1 MILAPA
7 GFKCES
13 GGKTA
18 RVGRNAGVSGLA
30 ALWAMAVAAS
40 LFTSGWAAELPPE
53 HVEFFEAKIRPIL
66 VDSCYKC
73 HSAEAGKSK
82 GDLLL
87 DTRDSL
93 RKGGASGAVIV
104 PGDPSKSLLLE
115 AVHYK
120 DPDLQMPP
128 LDDGGK
134 LSDDQIAALEA
145 WIKMGAPDP
154 RTGGKP
160 HPMDMAA
167 ARAHW
172 AFQPVRKPAIPAVA
186 AATARVA
193 TPVDAFI
200 LAALEAKQLSLSP
213 TADPRTL
220 LRRVTFDL
228 TGLPPTPAEMTEF
241 IADSSPA
248 AYDRVLERLLASPQ
262 YGERWGRFWL
272 DVARYADTKGYLA
285 GNVER
290 RFAFSHTYR
299 DYVIRAFNA
308 DKPFDQFIVEQL
320 AADQLPLG
328 EDKSALAGLGFLT
341 LGRRFLNNQNDI
353 IDDRIDVVTRGLLGL
368 TVSCARC
375 HDHKFDP
382 IPTKDYY
389 SLHGIFASSE
399 EPVEK
404 PLLGPLVPTPEYQAF
419 LDKTAE
425 IQAKVD
431 ARAAQEVDTFLAG
444 IRVKTGDYLLA
455 AHDAAKL
462 PETEKFEVFAGARKV
477 NADVLK
483 RWQVYL
489 KERAV
494 THDPVLAPWFALA
507 ALPEEGFAQN
517 ARELIA
523 QWSTASDPA
532 RPVNAA
538 VVAAFVAD
546 EAAPPASL
554 KDVAAIY
561 NQVVK
566 TVEETWVA
574 EIAAAQKASEPKPEA
589 LPDAEREAVRQ
600 LVFAEHSPA
609 YISPTTAADM
619 IRRQIN
625 DKTSGLKREMEALN
639 WTEPGAPLRAMALV
653 DKAKP
658 VNSKV
663 FLRGNPANRGPEA
676 PRRFLEVL
684 GGETRPEFTHGSGRL
699 ELARA
704 VVQAENPLTARV
716 LVNRVWGWHF
726 GEGLVRTPSDFG
738 VRTEA
743 PVHGEL
749 LDWLAASFVESG
761 WSVKQ
766 LHRWIVRSATYQQTS
781 DTQAVAAAVDPDNQ
795 LVHRFT
801 RRRLEFEAL
810 RDTVL
815 AVAGTLD
822 LRSGGLPDDLA
833 QEPFTTRRTV
843 YGFIDRQNLPGM
855 FRTFDYPNPD
865 TSTAQRFATT
875 VPQQG
880 LFMMN
885 SPFVQEQARRLMQ
898 RPEIKGAGA
907 DEAKIAAL
915 YRVVFQREPTA
926 DEVTLAMGFVANGRS
941 GADDAAVPI
950 PGGWVPGWGAFDPRS
965 DRVRDFAALVSRRD
979 GRVGP
984 SETFPDPQLGHL
996 HLTATGGHPGQ
1007 GLAQAVI
1014 RRWVAPVSG
1023 TIRIEGTLQQANA
1036 GGDGVNA
1043 RVVSSRRGTLGTW
1056 TVHSTKAA
1064 TKLDEVTVESGETID
1079 FVVESGASSAHDT
1092 FTWAPNVS
1100 FTAARDG
1107 AVRTWNARRD
1117 FDNPSRDRPRLTR
1130 WEELGQVLLL
1140 ANELTF
1146 VD

>member
-1 MILAPA
+1 VLAVM
-7 GFKCES
+7 
-13 GGKTA
+13 TA
-18 RVGRNAGVSGLA
+18 LF
-30 ALWAMAVAAS
+30 AS
-40 LFTSGWAAELPPE
+40 SRAAELPPE

-66 VDSCYKC
+66 VESCYKC
-73 HSAEAGKSK
+73 HSVEGGKSK

-104 PGDPSKSLLLE
+104 PGDPGKSLLIE

-128 LDDGGK
+128 LDEGGK

-167 ARAHW
+167 AREHW
-172 AFQPVRKPAIPAVA
+172 AFQPMRKPAVPAVA
-186 AATARVA
+186 KAARVA

-200 LAALEAKQLSLSP
+200 IAALEAKQLTPSP
-213 TADPRTL
+213 AADPRTL

-228 TGLPPTPAEMTEF
+228 TGLPPTPAEMVEF
-241 IADSSPA
+241 MADSSPA
-248 AYDRVLERLLASPQ
+248 AYDRVVERLLASPQ

-299 DYVIRAFNA
+299 DYVIRAFNT

-382 IPTKDYY
+382 IPTRDYY

-399 EPVEK
+399 EPAER
-404 PLLGPLVPTPEYQAF
+404 PLLGPLVETPEYQAF

-425 IQAKVD
+425 IQSRVE
-431 ARAAQEVDTFLAG
+431 ARAAEEVGKFLSE

-455 AHDAAKL
+455 ARDAAKL
-462 PETEKFEVFAGARKV
+462 PVTEKFEVFAGARKV

-489 KERAV
+489 KERAL

-507 ALPEEGFAQN
+507 ALPEDGFAQN

-523 QWSTASDPA
+523 QWSMGSDPA

-546 EAAPPASL
+546 EAPPPGSL
-554 KDVAAIY
+554 KDVAGIY
-561 NQVVK
+561 NRVVK
-566 TVEETWVA
+566 AVEETWMA
-574 EIAAAQKASEPKPEA
+574 AIAAAQNASEPKPEV

-600 LVFAEHSPA
+600 LVYAEHSPA
-609 YISPTTAADM
+609 YLLPTIAADM

-625 DKTSGLKREMEALN
+625 DKTSGLKREIEALN
-639 WTEPGAPLRAMALV
+639 WTESGAPLRAMALV
-653 DKAKP
+653 DKATP
-658 VNSKV
+658 INSKV

-684 GGETRPEFTHGSGRL
+684 SGESRPEYTEGSGRL

-704 VVQAENPLTARV
+704 VVQADNPLTARV

-766 LHRWIVRSATYQQTS
+766 LHRWIVRSAVYQQSS
-781 DTQAVAAAVDPDNQ
+781 DTQTAAAAVDPDNQ
-795 LVHRFT
+795 LVHRFN

-822 LRSGGLPDDLA
+822 LKPGGLPDDLA
-833 QEPFTTRRTV
+833 EEPFTTRRTV
-843 YGFIDRQNLPGM
+843 YGYIDRQNLPGM

-885 SPFVQEQARRLMQ
+885 SPFVQEQARGLVQ
-898 RPEIKGAGA
+898 RVEIRESGA
-907 DEAKIAAL
+907 DRAKIAAL
-915 YRVVFQREPTA
+915 YRVVFQREPEANEIKLATA
-926 DEVTLAMGFVANGRS
+926 FITAGRPS
-941 GADDAAVPI
+941 LDDASSAPI
-950 PGGWVPGWGAFDPRS
+950 PGGWVAGWGTFDAQS
-965 DRVRDFAALVSRRD
+965 DRVRDFAALESRRG

-984 SETFPDPQLGHL
+984 SEIFPDPQLGHL
-996 HLTATGGHPGQ
+996 HLTATGGHPGRDS
-1007 GLAQAVI
+1007 AQAAI
-1014 RRWVAPVSG
+1014 RRWVAPVAG
-1023 TIRIEGTLQQANA
+1023 TVRMEGNVQHANV
-1036 GGDGVNA
+1036 GGDGVTA

-1056 TVHSTKAA
+1056 AVHDSKAA
-1064 TKLDEVTVESGETID
+1064 TKLEEMVVERGQTIH
-1079 FVVESGASSAHDT
+1079 FVVESGATSTNDT

-1100 FTAARDG
+1100 LTAERDG
-1107 AVRTWNARRD
+1107 TVRTWNARRD
-1117 FDNPSRDRPRLTR
+1117 FDTPRRERPRLTR
-1130 WEELGQVLLL
+1130 WEELAQVLLL